1 MPLGMI
7 ILLVTAVLI
16 FLGLG
21 QRVLDRLRLTDKTA
35 LLFIGAMLIG
45 GFLPDIPITR
55 NVAINIGGGVIPLI
69 LVVYLLAKA
78 GTAKERTRA
87 IIAALATGGVVYGA
101 TKILP
106 TEPTYYLLLDPIY
119 VFALIAGI
127 IGYLAGRSRRSAF
140 IAGVGGLVLVDI
152 FSRVELF
159 LRGVAG
165 TGSMVI
171 GGAGIFDGVV
181 LAGFISLGLAEV
193 IGEIRER
200 AQGGP
205 SKDRPAELLKGLS
218 DEEIGSMDDP
228 AQHEGEIREE
238 HGEAHGEE
246 HKTEGEDH
254 GHDHQ

>member
-21 QRVLDRLRLTDKTA
+21 QRVLDRLRLTDKAA

-45 GFLPDIPITR
+45 GFLPDLPITR

-78 GTAKERTRA
+78 GTVKERTRA
-87 IIAALATGGVVYGA
+87 IIAALATAVVVYGA
-101 TKILP
+101 TKLLP

-127 IGYLAGRSRRSAF
+127 FGYLAGRSRRSAF
-140 IAGVGGLVLVDI
+140 IAGVGGMVLVDI
-152 FSRVELF
+152 ISRIELF
-159 LRGVAG
+159 IRGVSG
-165 TGSMVI
+165 TSSMVI

-181 LAGFISLGLAEV
+181 LAGFISLGLAEA
-193 IGEIRER
+193 IGEVRER

-205 SKDRPAELLKGLS
+205 SKDRPEELLKGLS
-218 DEEIGSMDDP
+218 DEEIGRIDDP
-228 AQHEGEIREE
+228 HQHEGENGEE
-238 HGEAHGEE
+238 HGEG
-246 HKTEGEDH
+246 HKTEEE
-254 GHDHQ
+254 GHDNDHQ

>member
-21 QRVLDRLRLTDKTA
+21 QRVLDRLRLTDKAA

-55 NVAINIGGGVIPLI
+55 NVAINIGGGVIPLV

-78 GTAKERTRA
+78 GTVKERTRA
-87 IIAALATGGVVYGA
+87 IIAALVTGGVVYAA
-101 TKILP
+101 TKVLP

-152 FSRVELF
+152 FSRIELF
-159 LRGVAG
+159 IRGVAG

-193 IGEIRER
+193 IGEVRER

-205 SKDRPAELLKGLS
+205 SHDRPEELLKGLS
-218 DEEIGSMDDP
+218 DEEIGSIDDP
-228 AQHEGEIREE
+228 HRHEGEE
-238 HGEAHGEE
+238 HGDG
-246 HKTEGEDH
+246 HKTEEE
-254 GHDHQ
+254 GHDHDHH